1 MTSFFNTGT
10 ILLAFLVYALGRY
23 FLVPLFREWPGDQP
37 ESVRL
42 RRLASA
48 SEFMKFFKL
57 VFKTMPSLRHI
68 PHADRV
74 SPQLTE
80 KLMLAVCGVNE
91 CSHCSYLHSQ
101 TALEKG
107 IPEDQIQELLS
118 GQFGSA
124 SAEEL
129 PALLYAQHYA
139 ETRAEVSETVRSKV
153 VLEYGENKVLHMD
166 AYLLTVFFGNLCC
179 NTVQYYEHGRME
191 DTKRHALYLV
201 YLLAKPV
208 QWFILRSGARLEH
221 KRAGMTGGK

>member
-1 MTSFFNTGT
+1 MTPYINTTT
-10 ILLAFLVYALGRY
+10 ILLTFLVVIIGRY

-37 ESVRL
+37 ETVRL
-42 RRLASA
+42 RRLLNASD
-48 SEFMKFFKL
+48 FMKFFKL
-57 VFKTMPSLRHI
+57 VFTTMPALRNI
-68 PHADRV
+68 PKADRI
-74 SPQLTE
+74 SPQLSE

-91 CSHCSYLHSQ
+91 CAHCSYLHTR

-107 IPEDQIQELLS
+107 IPEDQIRELLA
-118 GQFGSA
+118 GQFNA
-124 SAEEL
+124 VPAEEL

-139 ETRAEVSETVRSKV
+139 ETRAEPSEESSVR
-153 VLEYGENKVLHMD
+153 LAAEYGENKAFHIK

-179 NTVQYYEHGRME
+179 NTVQFYEHGRIE
-191 DTKRHALYLV
+191 DAKRHELYLV